1 MEGKSAD
8 YLSSGQVEFLHS
20 NLAGLEAKT
29 KGLYQDIC
37 AAVDGATRFRPQ
49 REQKRAQIRACE
61 PQVFLPDLANVL
73 NDLIFFLEFLGKF
86 SANHRLLVVIWNFG
100 RVSGGSDKIM

>member
-29 KGLYQDIC
+29 KGLYQGIC
-37 AAVDGATRFRPQ
+37 AAMDGATRFRPQ
-49 REQKRAQIRACE
+49 RD
-61 PQVFLPDLANVL
+61 V
-73 NDLIFFLEFLGKF
+73 
-86 SANHRLLVVIWNFG
+86 
-100 RVSGGSDKIM
+100 